1 MNQKVNSYLDQLFLE
16 ARTQNGWLDQA
27 VTAEQIHQ
35 IYDLVKMGPTSANCC
50 PARFLFLTSA
60 EAKAEL
66 KPTLSS
72 GNIEKTMTAPLTVLV
87 ATDQKFYDQFVTLF
101 PHADAKSWFMSSPE
115 FAAETGL
122 RNSSMQAAYLIM
134 ACRSLGLDTGPMSG
148 FNADKVNEVFFK
160 NTDYKI
166 NMIIN
171 VGYGDYSKVHS
182 RLPRLDFEKAC
193 KIL

>member
-134 ACRSLGLDTGPMSG
+134 ACRSLGLDIGPMSG